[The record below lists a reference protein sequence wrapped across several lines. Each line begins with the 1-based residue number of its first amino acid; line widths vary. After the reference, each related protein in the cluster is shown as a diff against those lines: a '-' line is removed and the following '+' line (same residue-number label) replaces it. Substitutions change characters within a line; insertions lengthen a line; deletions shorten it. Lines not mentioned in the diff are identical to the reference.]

1 MPNYL
6 KYSTSTQ
13 SQALKVGNYWIG
25 TGEIKK
31 GPTSV
36 TDYWNGITPPSGGY
50 TLYGNKATQGPS
62 IYVAAN
68 DSELINTTNMLGGQS
83 FTSVTQSLSWFITQT
98 DKVVFNREY
107 EPIVTNGLVLNL
119 DAGFAPSY
127 PITGTTWYDLS
138 GYGNNGTLTNG
149 PTYNGAT
156 GAAGATG
163 TSGGGSIVFDGT
175 NDVVTIGVGTNY
187 PYPYHTYEV
196 WVKTAGL
203 APGMTESG
211 LIALD
216 YGRLMAID
224 ATGKVKYTQ
233 QSSPSTVEVNP
244 FYANVAPTASN
255 LYDNRFH
262 QIVCLR
268 NTTSAEIYVDGVLQ
282 KTLGNGGNP
291 SWDGLNTWSS
301 MLARIGDNPNNSI
314 YRLSGSIPIAR
325 IYNRG
330 LSSAEVLQNYKA
342 VFPRFLGTNIV
353 TDGLRLITNW
363 SNLASLTTRTADSV
377 LAPDGT
383 MTATLFERGGTSPSG
398 HAQIR
403 QAFPTVDLLPSTAY
417 SISFWAKRISLTP
430 VLNLDFSDNPSQVIT
445 LTDNWDFY
453 FFTLTTRDS
462 TITNNT
468 SNEFIDIGST
478 TTALGSQ
485 IGEKYS
491 IWKLHVS
498 LI

>member
-13 SQALKVGNYWIG
+13 SQALKIGNYWIG

-36 TDYWNGITPPSGGY
+36 TDYWNGIVPPSGGY
-50 TLYGNKATQGPS
+50 TIYGNKASGGPA
-62 IYVAAN
+62 IHVAAN
-68 DSELINTTNMLGGQS
+68 DTELISLTNIIGTQS
-83 FTSVTQSLSWFITQT
+83 FTTVEQCLSWFKTQS
-98 DKVVFNREY
+98 DKMVFNREC
-107 EPIVTNGLVLNL
+107 ESIVTNGLVLNL

-156 GAAGATG
+156 GASGATG

-196 WVKTAGL
+196 WVKTTGL
-203 APGMTESG
+203 APGMTITG
-211 LIALD
+211 LIGLD
-216 YGRLMAID
+216 YGRLMFID
-224 ATGKVKYTQ
+224 DIGRVQYVQ
-233 QSSPSTVEVNP
+233 QSGPSTVHVNT
-244 FYANVAPTASN
+244 NVTPTGIN

-268 NTTSAEIYVDGVLQ
+268 NTTSADIYVDGVLQ
-282 KTLGNGGNP
+282 KTIDNGGNP

-301 MLARIGDNPNNSI
+301 MLARIGDNPNNSN
-314 YRLSGSIPIAR
+314 YKLSGSIPITR

-342 VFPRFLGTNIV
+342 MFPRFLGTNIV
-353 TDGLRLITNW
+353 TDGLRLITGW
-363 SNLASLTTRTADSV
+363 TSLAGLTTRTADSV
-377 LAPDGT
+377 MAPDGT
-383 MTATLFERGGTSPSG
+383 MTATLFERVGTAPAG
-398 HAQIR
+398 HAQVR
-403 QAFPTVDLLPSTAY
+403 QVFPTVDLLPSTAY
-417 SISFWAKRISLTP
+417 SISFWAKRISLTQ
-430 VLNLDFSDNPSQVIT
+430 VLNFEFCDNPQQVIT

-453 FFTLTTRDS
+453 FFTLTTNATFPS
-462 TITNNT
+462 G
-468 SNEFIDIGST
+468 EFIDIGST
-478 TTALGSQ
+478 TTAAGSQ